1 MLPERKR
8 RSRDGE
14 ALKNE
19 KISSVWTL
27 NMFFVAAMIGVQIP
41 QFVDQYGDAVYAH
54 LNEAK
59 ASVAEFQQEA
69 DRYFDGSIERLIDY
83 YRASDD
89 PVLLIAEIASRP
101 FISATRCF
109 SPLGTNT
116 NRAIGNVTKRHFCLR
131 LLIFVEA
138 WARYDYAV
146 RLTPEALV
154 MAVVVSLFIS
164 LLADLLL
171 SLLLWPLRK
180 RRTVAN

>member
-1 MLPERKR
+1 MKR
-8 RSRDGE
+8 LAAYGR
-14 ALKNE
+14 L
-19 KISSVWTL
+19 IC
-27 NMFFVAAMIGVQIP
+27 FFVAAMIGIQIP

-54 LNEAK
+54 LHEAK

-89 PVLLIAEIASRP
+89 PV
-101 FISATRCF
+101 FIDGGDSIEGIYQRYQTLQSAWNQYQQSYWQRYQTTF
-109 SPLGTNT
+109 LSPITDI
-116 NRAIGNVTKRHFCLR
+116 RR
-131 LLIFVEA
+131 EA

-154 MAVVVSLFIS
+154 MAVSVGLFVS